1 MLTCGISR
9 RPIVSLVS
17 HARLDF
23 AQHFVTYCI
32 LGVESFVPPFV
43 VVDDDDDASIF
54 QLVPSSGASRAH
66 RIKSRLSDS
75 RPTHIVMTKKTKPAR
90 TNNKKKKVAPTNRA
104 TTRAA
109 LAKTPTGGKKSA
121 PTASTKTPN
130 GKAAPKTPKTPKTP
144 KSVSNGGVKKHRSS
158 AKKSGTKRATPK
170 KPMNTTG
177 YIMNQRKY
185 GAQPQTPRPLSSMK
199 SPRLE
204 TIATATMKPP
214 ASGIDMFGSMIGA
227 VSPSAARKEE
237 NGLSDG
243 MSSEVIKLCS
253 IITEQA
259 KTIER
264 LESELNNVR
273 AQLQARMVAPVPT
286 LRRVPSTTSELA
298 SRIAGLF
305 KREK

>member
-1 MLTCGISR
+1 MLTRGISR

-23 AQHFVTYCI
+23 ARHFVTYCI

-43 VVDDDDDASIF
+43 AVVVDAPIF
-54 QLVPSSGASRAH
+54 PLVPSSGASRAH
-66 RIKSRLSDS
+66 RITSRLSDS
-75 RPTHIVMTKKTKPAR
+75 RPTRIVMTKKAKPVR

-130 GKAAPKTPKTPKTP
+130 GKAAPKTPKTPK
-144 KSVSNGGVKKHRSS
+144 SVSNGGVKKPRSS
-158 AKKSGTKRATPK
+158 AKKSGTKRTTPK

-227 VSPSAARKEE
+227 VSPSAALKEE
-237 NGLSDG
+237 KGMSDG